1 MDQIKSVMVSRCDG
15 LLCLCA
21 LLLAIIAHLLVRLSV
36 KREMFELNPAVL
48 GAGKNM
54 IVSDNEGNLSVVQG
68 TDMASEMHRLGEEV
82 KKQLTKQTED
92 LAAQIDNIQS
102 QIKSLSTR
110 IDQKQPIGDY
120 LANNTVVMLQNNGAG
135 CRSLL
140 RKKDDKGLT
149 LGHSKSCG
157 DAGGDAGYVDGQ
169 KWLLRR
175 Y

>member
-1 MDQIKSVMVSRCDG
+1 
-15 LLCLCA
+15 
-21 LLLAIIAHLLVRLSV
+21 
-36 KREMFELNPAVL
+36 MFELNPAVL

-82 KKQLTKQTED
+82 TKQLTKRTD
-92 LAAQIDNIQS
+92 NIAAQIDNIQS
-102 QIKSLSTR
+102 QIKTLSTR

-120 LANNTVVMLQNNGAG
+120 LANNTLVMLQNNGAG

-157 DAGGDAGYVDGQ
+157 DKGGDAGYVDGQ
-169 KWLLRR
+169 AWYCLL
-175 Y
+175 YTSDAADEV